1 MNCAET
7 VQRPLS
13 ETEIQAS
20 QGDALCIQGSHRV
33 IALCQQYGGRPD
45 KVVYHR
51 SGRMC
56 PPMMGGGFGNKVTN
70 LALPSSM
77 LFFFGL
83 YHGPRGLP
91 TGNPGTGKA
100 EGP

>member
-1 MNCAET
+1 MDRAKT

-56 PPMMGGGFGNKVTN
+56 PPMMVGVSATK
-70 LALPSSM
+70 
-77 LFFFGL
+77 
-83 YHGPRGLP
+83 
-91 TGNPGTGKA
+91 
-100 EGP
+100 